1 VVFVA
6 DVSVTVCWTCFCD
19 QLAVD
24 INAIWPH
31 HVYVVISGD
40 SSIMQVAV
48 DQQIT
53 SSTVTPSLSSLLP
66 SDATEAIAAFTL
78 TAAGSEPQPAARFDV
93 SRIFLLVCSSALAC
107 CYGSPTRT

>member
-1 VVFVA
+1 
-6 DVSVTVCWTCFCD
+6 
-19 QLAVD
+19 
-24 INAIWPH
+24 
-31 HVYVVISGD
+31 
-40 SSIMQVAV
+40 MQVAV

-93 SRIFLLVCSSALAC
+93 SRISLLVCSSALAC